1 MARIL
6 IHTLREHGHV
16 LPTLKLARALTAAGH
31 QVEYLL
37 TPWWREFCEAH
48 GLTLRPYLGDIFP
61 AAAEAAWSRMDQTTR
76 EADAEQRR
84 DARVR
89 WLLAG
94 GLDEVYRAAAPDL
107 ILGDAYDVSIPI
119 VARKLEIPV
128 ASLSPSCFQG
138 REPGVPPLSSGA
150 RWGTDAEARRAAE
163 AEWARLAEE
172 RRRAAGEWYPR
183 YVEALLRVYAFPREE
198 FSWEGAIAPDFPR
211 LPQLILCPRAFEFP
225 RELPARCHDDV
236 ASVTAVASAPGPE
249 LAEFLLRRPLVYCAL
264 GSQGLWR
271 PRHHELLAQVS
282 TLARRRP
289 DLSFV
294 IAGDAHS
301 AAGLA
306 AAAPDNAK
314 VVAWAPQHAVL
325 RAASAMISVGGMGT
339 IKECLW
345 HAVPL
350 VLVPQFNPY
359 DAQGNAARVE
369 HHGLGEALT
378 PAEFVEAGRLE
389 AALER
394 ALAGN
399 YAAALGRIQAQLRAV
414 EAGDRGVVLVERWLR
429 GESWPGEAT

>member
-1 MARIL
+1 M
-6 IHTLREHGHV
+6 LREHGHV

-31 QVEYLL
+31 RVEYLL
-37 TPWWREFCEAH
+37 TPWWRAFCEAQ
-48 GLTLRPYLGDIFP
+48 GLGFRSYLEDIFP
-61 AAAEAAWSRMDQTTR
+61 AAAESAWARMDQATR

-94 GLDEVYRAAAPDL
+94 GLGEVYRAAAPDL

-119 VARKLEIPV
+119 VARASGIRV

-138 REPGVPPLSSGA
+138 REPGVPPLSSA
-150 RWGTDAEARRAAE
+150 VAWGTDARARAAAE
-163 AEWARLAEE
+163 AEWARLAEA
-172 RRRAAGEWYPR
+172 RRLAADAWYPR
-183 YVEALLRVYAFPREE
+183 YVEALLRVYAFPRDE

-225 RELPARCHDDV
+225 RELPARCHDDI
-236 ASVTAVASAPGPE
+236 ASLTVVDSPVEPE
-249 LAEFLLRRPLVYCAL
+249 LAELLLRRPLVYCAL

-271 PRHHELLAQVS
+271 PQHHDLLAQVS

-289 DLSFV
+289 ELAFV

-301 AAGLA
+301 AGALA
-306 AAAPDNAK
+306 AAAPGNAK

-325 RAASAMISVGGMGT
+325 RAASAMISVGGLGT

-359 DAQGNAARVE
+359 DAQGNAARVQ
-369 HHGLGEALT
+369 HHGLGEVLT
-378 PAEFVEAGRLE
+378 AAEFLHGGIE
-389 AALER
+389 AALDR
-394 ALAGN
+394 ALAGR
-399 YAAALGRIQAQLRAV
+399 YAAGLGRIQAQLRTV
-414 EAGDRGVVLVERWLR
+414 EAGDRGVTLVERLLR
-429 GESWPGEAT
+429 GESLLGEDG